1 MVSQQRQTPLLAKDH
16 DLTSLTRLSGNR
28 RRRKRLVMAGVAAA
42 VVGGGSLVWMLTSN
56 RSGSRDLSDYTVEA
70 TRGSLPGVVTAS
82 GELEAIRRV
91 NVSPKRQ
98 GLLDAL
104 LVDEGVRVEKGQVLA
119 RMDRGDFQD
128 RMDEF
133 LALARQ
139 AKADYEAKASDY
151 KRRQTLFD
159 SGAISA
165 ADRDDYRARYLSS
178 KANFEATQERIQQ
191 RDVEGGELLIRA
203 PFSGVITERYAEPGS
218 FVTPTTAA
226 SSSAGATSSSIVEL
240 SQGLEVTAKV
250 PESDIGR
257 IKIGQ
262 VANVRVDAFPDQSFA
277 AEVRD
282 IAPRAEK
289 TNNVIS
295 FEVELTLLNPPPI
308 LRIGMTA
315 DVNFQTGRTA
325 ASTLVPTVAIVTEDG
340 KPGVLLVGKNDQPT
354 FQAIELGSSGG
365 SQSAILSGVKPGTPV
380 FIDLPPWAKQRD

>member
-28 RRRKRLVMAGVAAA
+28 RRRKRLVIAGVAAA

-70 TRGSLPGVVTAS
+70 TRGSLPGVITAS

-91 NVSPKRQ
+91 NVSPKRG

-104 LVDEGVRVEKGQVLA
+104 LVDEGARVEKGQVLA

-151 KRRQTLFD
+151 KRRQLLFA

-165 ADRDDYRARYLSS
+165 ADSDDYRARYLSS

-295 FEVELTLLNPPPI
+295 FEVELTLVNPPPI

-315 DVNFQTGRTA
+315 DVNFQTGRTE

>member
-1 MVSQQRQTPLLAKDH
+1 MVSQQRQTPLLAMDH
-16 DLTSLTRLSGNR
+16 NLTTTSRFSADR
-28 RRRKRLVMAGVAAA
+28 RRRKRLLIAGVAAA
-42 VVGGGSLVWMLTSN
+42 VVGGGSLMWMLNSSLSSN
-56 RSGSRDLSDYTVEA
+56 RDLSDYTIDA

-98 GLLDAL
+98 GLLEAL
-104 LVDEGVRVEKGQVLA
+104 LVDEGDRVEQGQVLA

-128 RMDEF
+128 RLDEL
-133 LALARQ
+133 LAKARQ

-151 KRRQTLFD
+151 RRRQTLFA
-159 SGAISA
+159 SGVISA
-165 ADRDDYRARYLSS
+165 VDRDEYRARYLSS
-178 KANFEATQERIQQ
+178 KANFEAAQERIQQ
-191 RDVEGGELLIRA
+191 RDVEGSELLVRA
-203 PFSGVITERYAEPGS
+203 PFNGVITERYAEPGS
-218 FVTPTTAA
+218 FVTPTTTA
-226 SSSAGATSSSIVEL
+226 STSAGATSSSIVEL

-250 PESDIGR
+250 PESDLSR

-325 ASTLVPTVAIVTEDG
+325 ESTLVPTVAIVTEDG

-354 FQAIELGSSGG
+354 FQAIELGASGG
-365 SQSAILSGVKPGTPV
+365 SQSAILSGVKPGTRV

>member
-16 DLTSLTRLSGNR
+16 DLTSLTRLSGDR
-28 RRRKRLVMAGVAAA
+28 RRRKRLVIAGVAAA

-70 TRGSLPGVVTAS
+70 TRGSLPGVITAS

-91 NVSPKRQ
+91 NVSPKRG

-104 LVDEGVRVEKGQVLA
+104 LVDEGARVEKGQVLA

-128 RMDEF
+128 RMDE
-133 LALARQ
+133 LRALARQ
-139 AKADYEAKASDY
+139 AEADYDAKAADY
-151 KRRQTLFD
+151 KRRQSLFA

-165 ADRDDYRARYLSS
+165 ADRDDYRARYLSR

-295 FEVELTLLNPPPI
+295 VEVELTLLNPPPI

-354 FQAIELGSSGG
+354 FQSIELGASGG
-365 SQSAILSGVKPGTPV
+365 SQSAILSGVKPGTQV

>member
-28 RRRKRLVMAGVAAA
+28 RRRKRLVIAGVAAA

-70 TRGSLPGVVTAS
+70 TRGSLPGVITAS

-91 NVSPKRQ
+91 NVSPKRG

-104 LVDEGVRVEKGQVLA
+104 LVDEGARVEKGQVLA

-151 KRRQTLFD
+151 KRRQPLFA

-165 ADRDDYRARYLSS
+165 ADSDDYRARYLSS

-240 SQGLEVTAKV
+240 SEGLEVTAKV

-354 FQAIELGSSGG
+354 FKSIELGASGG
-365 SQSAILSGVKPGTPV
+365 SQSAILSGVKPGTQV

>member
-1 MVSQQRQTPLLAKDH
+1 LLI
-16 DLTSLTRLSGNR
+16 
-28 RRRKRLVMAGVAAA
+28 AGVAAA
-42 VVGGGSLVWMLTSN
+42 LLGGGSLIWTLNSN
-56 RSGSRDLSDYTVEA
+56 RSGGRDLSDYTVEA
-70 TRGSLPGVVTAS
+70 TRGSLPGVITAS

-98 GLLDAL
+98 GLLDDL
-104 LVDEGVRVEKGQVLA
+104 LVDEGDRVEQGQVVA

-128 RMDEF
+128 RMDE
-133 LALARQ
+133 LQALARQ
-139 AKADYEAKASDY
+139 AKADYEAKASDF
-151 KRRQTLFD
+151 KRRQSLFAN
-159 SGAISA
+159 GVISKE
-165 ADRDDYRARYLSS
+165 DRDDYRARYLSS
-178 KANFEATQERIQQ
+178 KANFEAAQERIQQ
-191 RDVEGGELLIRA
+191 RDIEGNELLIRA

-218 FVTPTTAA
+218 FVTPTTTA
-226 SSSAGATSSSIVEL
+226 SSNAGATSSSIVEL

-295 FEVELTLLNPPPI
+295 FEVELTLLDPPPI

-354 FQAIELGSSGG
+354 FQSIELGSSGG
-365 SQSAILSGVKPGTPV
+365 SQSAILSGVKPGTRV

>member
-1 MVSQQRQTPLLAKDH
+1 MVSQQRQTPLLAKGH
-16 DLTSLTRLSGNR
+16 DLTSLTRLSGDR
-28 RRRKRLVMAGVAAA
+28 RRRKRLVIAGVAAA

-70 TRGSLPGVVTAS
+70 TRGSLPGVITAS

-91 NVSPKRQ
+91 NVSPRQ
-98 GLLDAL
+98 GGLLDAL
-104 LVDEGVRVEKGQVLA
+104 LVDEGARVEKGQVLA
-119 RMDRGDFQD
+119 RMDRGDFQY

-133 LALARQ
+133 RALARQ
-139 AKADYEAKASDY
+139 AEADYDAKAADY
-151 KRRQTLFD
+151 KRRQSLFA

-354 FQAIELGSSGG
+354 FQSIELGASGG
-365 SQSAILSGVKPGTPV
+365 SQSAILSGVKPGTQV

>member
-16 DLTSLTRLSGNR
+16 NLTSPSRFSSDR
-28 RRRKRLVMAGVAAA
+28 RRRKRLLIAGVAAA
-42 VVGGGSLVWMLTSN
+42 VVGGGSLMWMLNSSLSSN
-56 RSGSRDLSDYTVEA
+56 RDLSDYTIEA

-91 NVSPKRQ
+91 NVSPTRQ
-98 GLLDAL
+98 GLLEAL
-104 LVDEGVRVEKGQVLA
+104 LVDEGDRVEQGQVLA

-128 RMDEF
+128 RLDEL
-133 LALARQ
+133 LAKARQ

-151 KRRQTLFD
+151 RRRQTLFAN
-159 SGAISA
+159 GVISA
-165 ADRDDYRARYLSS
+165 VDRDEYRARYLSS
-178 KANFEATQERIQQ
+178 KANFEAAQERIQQ
-191 RDVEGGELLIRA
+191 RDVEGSELLVRA
-203 PFSGVITERYAEPGS
+203 PFNGLITERYAEPGS
-218 FVTPTTAA
+218 FVTPTTTA
-226 SSSAGATSSSIVEL
+226 STSAGATSSSIVEL

-250 PESDIGR
+250 PESDLSR

-325 ASTLVPTVAIVTEDG
+325 ESTLVPTVAIVTEDG

-354 FQAIELGSSGG
+354 FQAIELGASGG
-365 SQSAILSGVKPGTPV
+365 SQSAILSGVKPGTRV

>member
-16 DLTSLTRLSGNR
+16 DLTSLTRLSGDR
-28 RRRKRLVMAGVAAA
+28 RRRKRLLIAGVAAA

-70 TRGSLPGVVTAS
+70 TRGSLPGVITAS

-91 NVSPKRQ
+91 NVSPKRG

-104 LVDEGVRVEKGQVLA
+104 LVDEGARVEKGQVLA

-128 RMDEF
+128 RMDE
-133 LALARQ
+133 LRALARQ
-139 AKADYEAKASDY
+139 AEADYDAKAADY
-151 KRRQTLFD
+151 KRRQSLFA

-354 FQAIELGSSGG
+354 FQSIELGASGG
-365 SQSAILSGVKPGTPV
+365 SQSAILSGVKPGTQV

>member
-16 DLTSLTRLSGNR
+16 DLTSLTRLSGDR
-28 RRRKRLVMAGVAAA
+28 RRRKRLVIAGVAAV

-56 RSGSRDLSDYTVEA
+56 RSGSRDLSDYTVKA
-70 TRGSLPGVVTAS
+70 TRGSLPGVITAS

-91 NVSPKRQ
+91 NVSPRRG

-104 LVDEGVRVEKGQVLA
+104 LVDEGARVEKGQVLA

-133 LALARQ
+133 RALARQ
-139 AKADYEAKASDY
+139 AEADYDAKAADYE
-151 KRRQTLFD
+151 RRQPLFA

-165 ADRDDYRARYLSS
+165 ADTDDYRARYLSS

-354 FQAIELGSSGG
+354 FQSIELGASGG
-365 SQSAILSGVKPGTPV
+365 SQSAILSGVKPGTQV

>member
-16 DLTSLTRLSGNR
+16 DLTSLTRLSGDR
-28 RRRKRLVMAGVAAA
+28 RRRKRLVIAGVAAA

-70 TRGSLPGVVTAS
+70 TRGSLPGVITAS

-91 NVSPKRQ
+91 NVSPRRG

-104 LVDEGVRVEKGQVLA
+104 LVDEGARVEKGQVLA

-133 LALARQ
+133 RALARH
-139 AKADYEAKASDY
+139 AKADYEAKDSDY
-151 KRRQTLFD
+151 KRRQTLFA

-354 FQAIELGSSGG
+354 FQSIELGASGG
-365 SQSAILSGVKPGTPV
+365 SQSAILSGVKPGTQV

>member
-1 MVSQQRQTPLLAKDH
+1 LL
-16 DLTSLTRLSGNR
+16 
-28 RRRKRLVMAGVAAA
+28 
-42 VVGGGSLVWMLTSN
+42 
-56 RSGSRDLSDYTVEA
+56 E
-70 TRGSLPGVVTAS
+70 
-82 GELEAIRRV
+82 
-91 NVSPKRQ
+91 
-98 GLLDAL
+98 AL

-128 RMDEF
+128 RLDE
-133 LALARQ
+133 LMALARQ
-139 AKADYEAKASDY
+139 AKADYHSKASDY
-151 KRRQTLFD
+151 KRRQALFA
-159 SGAISA
+159 SGVISA
-165 ADRDDYRARYLSS
+165 SDRDDYRARYLSS
-178 KANFEATQERIQQ
+178 KATFEATQERIQQ
-191 RDVEGGELLIRA
+191 RDVEGEELLIRA
-203 PFSGVITERYAEPGS
+203 PFSGLITERYAEPGS
-218 FVTPTTAA
+218 FVTPTTSA

-295 FEVELTLLNPPPI
+295 FEVELTLLNPPPS

-354 FQAIELGSSGG
+354 FQPIELGSSGG
-365 SQSAILSGVKPGTPV
+365 SQSAILSGVKPGTRV

>member
-28 RRRKRLVMAGVAAA
+28 RRRKRLVIAGVAAA

-70 TRGSLPGVVTAS
+70 TRGSLPGVITAS

-91 NVSPKRQ
+91 NVSPKRG

-104 LVDEGVRVEKGQVLA
+104 LVDEGARVEKGQVLA

-151 KRRQTLFD
+151 KRRQPLFA

-165 ADRDDYRARYLSS
+165 ADSDDYRARYLSS
-178 KANFEATQERIQQ
+178 KAKFEATQERIQQ

-203 PFSGVITERYAEPGS
+203 PFSGVITERYAEPGY

-295 FEVELTLLNPPPI
+295 FEVELTLVNPPPI

-315 DVNFQTGRTA
+315 DVNFQTGRTE

>member
-16 DLTSLTRLSGNR
+16 DLTSLTRLSGHR

-42 VVGGGSLVWMLTSN
+42 VVGGGSLVWMLTNN

-139 AKADYEAKASDY
+139 AKADYETKASDY
-151 KRRQTLFD
+151 KRRQTLFA

-295 FEVELTLLNPPPI
+295 FEVELTLMNPPPI

>member
-1 MVSQQRQTPLLAKDH
+1 MVSQQRQIPLLAKDH
-16 DLTSLTRLSGNR
+16 DLTSITRLSGDR
-28 RRRKRLVMAGVAAA
+28 RRRKRLVIAGVTAAL
-42 VVGGGSLVWMLTSN
+42 VGGGSLIWILTSN

-70 TRGSLPGVVTAS
+70 TRGSLPGVITAS
-82 GELEAIRRV
+82 GELEPIRKV
-91 NVSPKRQ
+91 NVSPKSQ
-98 GLLDAL
+98 GLLEDL
-104 LVDEGVRVEKGQVLA
+104 LVDEGARVEKGQVLA
-119 RMDRGDFQD
+119 RMDPADFQD
-128 RMDEF
+128 RLDER

-151 KRRQTLFD
+151 KRRQTLFA
-159 SGAISA
+159 SGAISEA
-165 ADRDDYRARYLSS
+165 ERDDYRARYLSS
-178 KANFEATQERIQQ
+178 KASFEVTKERIQQ
-191 RDVEGGELLIRA
+191 LNIEGGELLIRA
-203 PFSGVITERYAEPGS
+203 PFSGKITERYAEPGS

-226 SSSAGATSSSIVEL
+226 SSSAGASSSSIVEL

-325 ASTLVPTVAIVTEDG
+325 ESTLVPTVAIVTEEG
-340 KPGVLLVGKNDQPT
+340 KPGVLLVGKNDQPK
-354 FQAIELGSSGG
+354 FQSIELGASGG